1 MWNPFGGKSLV
12 ENLKNLTQIF
22 TGPAGGDVTS
32 GGNATQDTNPGVP
45 AQNYKV
51 TMSINHLASPTV
63 NSESGFTTNGGYK
76 VYKFSKE
83 ELKIIEELVYKVRQD
98 LLSRC

>member
-1 MWNPFGGKSLV
+1 MKKLVLLAVLFSLSSCGNPFGGKSLV

-76 VYKFSKE
+76 VYMVLDSA
-83 ELKIIEELVYKVRQD
+83 Q
-98 LLSRC
+98 